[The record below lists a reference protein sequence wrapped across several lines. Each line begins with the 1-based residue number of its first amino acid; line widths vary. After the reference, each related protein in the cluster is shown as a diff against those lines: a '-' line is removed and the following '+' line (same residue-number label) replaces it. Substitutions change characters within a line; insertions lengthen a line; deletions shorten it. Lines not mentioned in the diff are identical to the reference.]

1 MADVKYY
8 LDEAGLRALWKKLDD
23 RDKEVVKKILDN
35 KTAIDLLNS
44 TATGDTQAPL
54 GSVERTV
61 GDKVAEEIAKV
72 VANAP
77 EDFDTL
83 KEIAD
88 WISTHSNSATAMNSA
103 IQANKDAVDS
113 LKTLLGVD
121 SSGNPWTSSE
131 LTSIKADV
139 TKAKEDI
146 TALETAGAEQ
156 DKTINRLV
164 KEIEGDGAEVKGL
177 IQDVTTLTTA
187 VSNNTDS
194 IATHSS
200 DITTMKKQ
208 IEALSGGTAGDVT
221 DGISTET
228 INSICTFTSTLN

>member
-8 LDEAGLRALWKKLDD
+8 LDEAGLRSLWKKLDD

-88 WISTHSNSATAMNSA
+88 WISTHSDSATAMNSA
-103 IQANKDAVDS
+103 IQANKDAVNS

-131 LTSIKADV
+131 LTSIKTDV

-187 VSNNTDS
+187 VSNNTDN

>member
-1 MADVKYY
+1 MAEVKYY
-8 LDEAGLRALWKKLDD
+8 LNEVGLRALWKKLDD

-35 KTAIDLLNS
+35 KTAIDLLNA
-44 TATGDTQAPL
+44 TATTDTQAPL

-61 GDKVAEEIAKV
+61 GDKVAEEIAKI

-77 EDFDTL
+77 ADFDTL

-88 WISTHSNSATAMNSA
+88 WISTHNDSAASMNST
-103 IQANKDAVDS
+103 IQENRDAVSS

-121 SSGNPWTSSE
+121 SSTNLWTSSE
-131 LTSIKADV
+131 LTGIKADV
-139 TKAKEDI
+139 AQAKEDI
-146 TALETAGAEQ
+146 TALETAGVEQ
-156 DKTINRLV
+156 DRNIDRLT
-164 KEIEGDGAEVKGL
+164 KEVEGDGAEVNGL

-187 VSNNTDS
+187 VSGNTDS

-200 DITTMKKQ
+200 DIATMKQQ
-208 IEALSGGTAGDVT
+208 IEALTGGTAGDVT

-228 INSICTFTSTLN
+228 INSICTFTSILD

>member
-1 MADVKYY
+1 MADEKYY
-8 LDEAGLRALWKKLDD
+8 LNEVGLRALWKKLDD

-35 KTAIDLLNS
+35 KTAIDLLNA
-44 TATGDTQAPL
+44 TATIDNQAPL

-61 GDKVAEEIAKV
+61 GDKVAEEIAKI

-77 EDFDTL
+77 ADFDTL

-88 WISTHSNSATAMNSA
+88 WISTHSDSAAAMNSA
-103 IQANKDAVDS
+103 IQKNRDAVSS

-121 SSGNPWTSSE
+121 SSTNLWTSSE

-139 TKAKEDI
+139 AQAKEDI
-146 TALETAGAEQ
+146 T
-156 DKTINRLV
+156 
-164 KEIEGDGAEVKGL
+164 
-177 IQDVTTLTTA
+177 TLTTT
-187 VSNNTDS
+187 VSSNTDN

-200 DITTMKKQ
+200 DIATMKEQ
-208 IEALSGGTAGDVT
+208 IEALTGCDVT

-228 INSICTFTSTLN
+228 INSICTFTSILD

>member
-8 LDEAGLRALWKKLDD
+8 LDEAGLRSLWKKLDD

-77 EDFDTL
+77 ADFDTL

-88 WISTHSNSATAMNSA
+88 WISTHSDSATAMNSA

-131 LTSIKADV
+131 LTSIKTDV

-177 IQDVTTLTTA
+177 IQDVTALTTA
-187 VSNNTDS
+187 VSNNTDN
-194 IATHSS
+194 ITTHSS

>member
-1 MADVKYY
+1 MADEKYY
-8 LDEAGLRALWKKLDD
+8 LNEVGLRALWKKLDD

-35 KTAIDLLNS
+35 KTAIDLLNA
-44 TATGDTQAPL
+44 TATIDNQAPL

-61 GDKVAEEIAKV
+61 GDKVAEEIAKI

-77 EDFDTL
+77 ADFDTL

-88 WISTHSNSATAMNSA
+88 WISTHSDSAAAMNSA
-103 IQANKDAVDS
+103 IQKNRDAVSS

-121 SSGNPWTSSE
+121 SSTNLWTSSE

-139 TKAKEDI
+139 AQAKEDI
-146 TALETAGAEQ
+146 T
-156 DKTINRLV
+156 
-164 KEIEGDGAEVKGL
+164 
-177 IQDVTTLTTA
+177 TLTTT
-187 VSNNTDS
+187 VSSNTDN

-200 DITTMKKQ
+200 DIAIMKEQ
-208 IEALSGGTAGDVT
+208 IEALTGCDVT

-228 INSICTFTSTLN
+228 INSICTFTSILD

>member
-1 MADVKYY
+1 MAEVKYY
-8 LDEAGLRALWKKLDD
+8 LNEVGLRALWKKLDD

-35 KTAIDLLNS
+35 KTAIDLLNA
-44 TATGDTQAPL
+44 TATTDTQAPL

-61 GDKVAEEIAKV
+61 GDKVAEEIAKI

-77 EDFDTL
+77 ADFDTL

-88 WISTHSNSATAMNSA
+88 WISTHNDSAASMNSA
-103 IQANKDAVDS
+103 IQENMDAVSS

-121 SSGNPWTSSE
+121 SSTNLWTSSE
-131 LTSIKADV
+131 LTGIKADV
-139 TKAKEDI
+139 AQAKEDI
-146 TALETAGAEQ
+146 TALETAGVEQ
-156 DKTINRLV
+156 DRNIDRLT
-164 KEIEGDGAEVKGL
+164 KEVEGDGAEVNGL

-187 VSNNTDS
+187 VSGNTDS

-200 DITTMKKQ
+200 DIATMKQQ
-208 IEALSGGTAGDVT
+208 IEALTGGTAGDVT

-228 INSICTFTSTLN
+228 INSICTFTSILD

>member
-1 MADVKYY
+1 MAEEKYY
-8 LDEAGLRALWKKLDD
+8 LNEVGLRVLWKKLDD

-35 KTAIDLLNS
+35 KTAIDLLNA
-44 TATGDTQAPL
+44 TATIDNQAPL

-61 GDKVAEEIAKV
+61 GDKVAEEIAKI

-88 WISTHSNSATAMNSA
+88 WISTHSDSAAAMNSA
-103 IQANKDAVDS
+103 IQKNRDAVSS

-121 SSGNPWTSSE
+121 SSTNLWTSSE
-131 LTSIKADV
+131 LTGIKADV
-139 TKAKEDI
+139 AQAKEDI
-146 TALETAGAEQ
+146 T
-156 DKTINRLV
+156 
-164 KEIEGDGAEVKGL
+164 
-177 IQDVTTLTTA
+177 TLTTT
-187 VSNNTDS
+187 VSSNTDN

-200 DITTMKKQ
+200 DIATMKEQ
-208 IEALSGGTAGDVT
+208 IEALAGCDVT

-228 INSICTFTSTLN
+228 INSICTFTSILD

>member
-35 KTAIDLLNS
+35 KTAIDLLNA
-44 TATGDTQAPL
+44 TAPDDNQAPL

-61 GDKVAEEIAKV
+61 SDKVAEEIAKV

-88 WISTHSNSATAMNSA
+88 WISTHSDSATAMNSA
-103 IQANKDAVDS
+103 IQANKDALDN
-113 LKTLLGVD
+113 LKILLGVD
-121 SSGNPWTSSE
+121 DSKNPWTSSE
-131 LTSIKADV
+131 LTTIKTDV
-139 TKAKEDI
+139 SKNKEDVA
-146 TALETAGAEQ
+146 ALKAADEAQ
-156 DKTINRLV
+156 DKIIDRLV
-164 KEIEGDGAEVKGL
+164 KEIEGNGDDVNGL
-177 IQDVTTLTTA
+177 IKDVTTITNA
-187 VSNNTDS
+187 VSNNTTN
-194 IATHSS
+194 ITTNTN
-200 DITTMKKQ
+200 DITTIKKQ
-208 IEALSGGTAGDVT
+208 IEALIGGTAGDVT

-228 INSICTFTSTLN
+228 INTICTFTSTLN

>member
-1 MADVKYY
+1 MADEKYY
-8 LDEAGLRALWKKLDD
+8 LNEVGLRALWKKLDD

-35 KTAIDLLNS
+35 KTAIDLLNA
-44 TATGDTQAPL
+44 TATIDNQAPL

-61 GDKVAEEIAKV
+61 GDKVAEEIAKI

-88 WISTHSNSATAMNSA
+88 WISTHSDSAASMNSA
-103 IQANKDAVDS
+103 IQENRDAVSS

-121 SSGNPWTSSE
+121 SSTNLWTSSE
-131 LTSIKADV
+131 LTGIKADV
-139 TKAKEDI
+139 AQAKEDI
-146 TALETAGAEQ
+146 T
-156 DKTINRLV
+156 
-164 KEIEGDGAEVKGL
+164 
-177 IQDVTTLTTA
+177 TLTTT
-187 VSNNTDS
+187 VSSNTDN

-200 DITTMKKQ
+200 DIATIKEQ
-208 IEALSGGTAGDVT
+208 IEGLADCDVT

-228 INSICTFTSTLN
+228 INSICTFTSILD

>member
-1 MADVKYY
+1 MADEKYY
-8 LDEAGLRALWKKLDD
+8 LNEVGLRALWKKLDD

-35 KTAIDLLNS
+35 KTAIDLLNA
-44 TATGDTQAPL
+44 TATIDNQAPL

-61 GDKVAEEIAKV
+61 GDKVAEEIAKI

-88 WISTHSNSATAMNSA
+88 WISTHSDSAAAMNSA
-103 IQANKDAVDS
+103 IQKNRDAVSS

-121 SSGNPWTSSE
+121 SSTNLWTSSE
-131 LTSIKADV
+131 LTGIKADV
-139 TKAKEDI
+139 AQAKEDI
-146 TALETAGAEQ
+146 T
-156 DKTINRLV
+156 
-164 KEIEGDGAEVKGL
+164 
-177 IQDVTTLTTA
+177 TLTTT
-187 VSNNTDS
+187 VSSNTDN

-200 DITTMKKQ
+200 DIATIKEQ
-208 IEALSGGTAGDVT
+208 IEALAGCDVT

-228 INSICTFTSTLN
+228 INSICTFTSILD

>member
-1 MADVKYY
+1 MAEVKYY
-8 LDEAGLRALWKKLDD
+8 LNEVGLRALWKKLDD

-35 KTAIDLLNS
+35 KTAIDLLNA
-44 TATGDTQAPL
+44 TATTDTQAPL

-61 GDKVAEEIAKV
+61 GDKVAEEIAKI

-88 WISTHSNSATAMNSA
+88 WISTHSDSAAAMNSA
-103 IQANKDAVDS
+103 IQKNRDAVSS

-121 SSGNPWTSSE
+121 SSTNLWTSSE
-131 LTSIKADV
+131 LTDIKADV
-139 TKAKEDI
+139 AQAKEDI
-146 TALETAGAEQ
+146 T
-156 DKTINRLV
+156 
-164 KEIEGDGAEVKGL
+164 
-177 IQDVTTLTTA
+177 TLTTT
-187 VSNNTDS
+187 VSSNTDN

-200 DITTMKKQ
+200 DIATIKEQ
-208 IEALSGGTAGDVT
+208 IEGLADCDVT

-228 INSICTFTSTLN
+228 INSICTFTSILD

>member
-8 LDEAGLRALWKKLDD
+8 LNETGLRALWKKLDD

-35 KTAIDLLNS
+35 KTAIDLLNA
-44 TATGDTQAPL
+44 TATTDTQAPL

-77 EDFDTL
+77 ADFDTL

-103 IQANKDAVDS
+103 IQETKDAVSS

-121 SSGNPWTSSE
+121 SSTNLWTSSE
-131 LTSIKADV
+131 LTNIKADV
-139 TKAKEDI
+139 TKTKEDI

-156 DKTINRLV
+156 DKSIARLT
-164 KEIEGDGAEVKGL
+164 KEVEGDGAEVKGL

-187 VSNNTDS
+187 VSANTDN
-194 IATHSS
+194 ITTHSS
-200 DITTMKKQ
+200 DIATMKKQ
-208 IEALSGGTAGDVT
+208 IEALTGGTAGDVT

>member
-1 MADVKYY
+1 MADEKYY
-8 LDEAGLRALWKKLDD
+8 LNEVGLRALWKKLDD

-35 KTAIDLLNS
+35 KTAIDLLNA
-44 TATGDTQAPL
+44 TATIDNQAPL

-61 GDKVAEEIAKV
+61 GDKVAEEIAKI

-88 WISTHSNSATAMNSA
+88 WISTHSDSAASMNSA
-103 IQANKDAVDS
+103 IQENRDAVSS

-121 SSGNPWTSSE
+121 SSTNLWTSSE
-131 LTSIKADV
+131 LTGIKADV
-139 TKAKEDI
+139 AQAKEDI
-146 TALETAGAEQ
+146 T
-156 DKTINRLV
+156 
-164 KEIEGDGAEVKGL
+164 
-177 IQDVTTLTTA
+177 TLTTT
-187 VSNNTDS
+187 VSSNTDN

-200 DITTMKKQ
+200 DIATIKEQ
-208 IEALSGGTAGDVT
+208 IAGLADCDVT

-228 INSICTFTSTLN
+228 INSICTFTSILD

>member
-1 MADVKYY
+1 MADEKYY
-8 LDEAGLRALWKKLDD
+8 LNEVGLRALWKKLDD

-35 KTAIDLLNS
+35 KTAIDLLNA
-44 TATGDTQAPL
+44 TATIDNQAPL

-61 GDKVAEEIAKV
+61 GDKVAEEIAKI

-77 EDFDTL
+77 ADFDTL

-88 WISTHSNSATAMNSA
+88 WISTHSDSAAAMNSA
-103 IQANKDAVDS
+103 IQKNRDAVSS

-121 SSGNPWTSSE
+121 SSTNLWTSSE

-139 TKAKEDI
+139 AQAKEDI
-146 TALETAGAEQ
+146 T
-156 DKTINRLV
+156 
-164 KEIEGDGAEVKGL
+164 
-177 IQDVTTLTTA
+177 TLTTT
-187 VSNNTDS
+187 VSSNTDN

-200 DITTMKKQ
+200 DIATMKEQ
-208 IEALSGGTAGDVT
+208 IEALAGCDVT

-228 INSICTFTSTLN
+228 INSICTFTSILD

>member
-1 MADVKYY
+1 MADVKNY
-8 LDEAGLRALWKKLDD
+8 LNEAGLRALWKKLDD

-35 KTAIDLLNS
+35 KTAIDLLNA
-44 TATGDTQAPL
+44 TATTDTQAPL

-72 VANAP
+72 VASAP
-77 EDFDTL
+77 ADFDTL

-103 IQANKDAVDS
+103 IQENKDAVSS

-121 SSGNPWTSSE
+121 SSTNLWTSSE
-131 LTSIKADV
+131 LTNIKADV

-156 DKTINRLV
+156 DKNIARLT
-164 KEIEGDGAEVKGL
+164 KEVEGDGAEVKGL

-187 VSNNTDS
+187 VSTNTDN
-194 IATHSS
+194 ITTHSS
-200 DITTMKKQ
+200 DIATMKKQ
-208 IEALSGGTAGDVT
+208 IEALTGGTAGDVT

>member
-8 LDEAGLRALWKKLDD
+8 LNEAGLRALWKKLDD

-35 KTAIDLLNS
+35 KTAIDLLNA
-44 TATGDTQAPL
+44 TATTDTQAPL

-61 GDKVAEEIAKV
+61 GDKVAEEIAKI

-77 EDFDTL
+77 ADFDTL

-88 WISTHSNSATAMNSA
+88 WISTHSDSAAAMNSA
-103 IQANKDAVDS
+103 IQKNRDAVSS

-121 SSGNPWTSSE
+121 SSTNLWTSSE
-131 LTSIKADV
+131 LTGIKADV
-139 TKAKEDI
+139 AQVKEDI
-146 TALETAGAEQ
+146 T
-156 DKTINRLV
+156 
-164 KEIEGDGAEVKGL
+164 
-177 IQDVTTLTTA
+177 TLTTT
-187 VSNNTDS
+187 VSSNTDN

-200 DITTMKKQ
+200 DIATMKEQ
-208 IEALSGGTAGDVT
+208 IEALTGCDVT

-228 INSICTFTSTLN
+228 INSICTFTSILD

>member
-1 MADVKYY
+1 MADEKYY
-8 LDEAGLRALWKKLDD
+8 LNEVGLRALWKKLDD

-35 KTAIDLLNS
+35 KTAIDLLNA
-44 TATGDTQAPL
+44 TATIDNQAPL

-61 GDKVAEEIAKV
+61 GDKVAEEIAKI

-88 WISTHSNSATAMNSA
+88 WISTHSDSATAMNSA
-103 IQANKDAVDS
+103 IQENRDAVSS

-121 SSGNPWTSSE
+121 SSTNLWTSSE
-131 LTSIKADV
+131 LTGIKADV
-139 TKAKEDI
+139 AQAKEDI
-146 TALETAGAEQ
+146 T
-156 DKTINRLV
+156 
-164 KEIEGDGAEVKGL
+164 
-177 IQDVTTLTTA
+177 TLTTT
-187 VSNNTDS
+187 VSSNTDN

-200 DITTMKKQ
+200 DIATMKEQ
-208 IEALSGGTAGDVT
+208 IEALAGCDVT

-228 INSICTFTSTLN
+228 INSICTFTSILD

>member
-1 MADVKYY
+1 MADEKYY
-8 LDEAGLRALWKKLDD
+8 LNEVGLRALWKKLDD

-35 KTAIDLLNS
+35 KTAIDLLNA
-44 TATGDTQAPL
+44 TATIDNQAPL

-61 GDKVAEEIAKV
+61 GDKVAEEIAKI

-88 WISTHSNSATAMNSA
+88 WISTHSDSAAAMNSA
-103 IQANKDAVDS
+103 IQENRDAVSS

-121 SSGNPWTSSE
+121 SSTNLWTSSE
-131 LTSIKADV
+131 LTGIKADV
-139 TKAKEDI
+139 AQAKEDI
-146 TALETAGAEQ
+146 T
-156 DKTINRLV
+156 
-164 KEIEGDGAEVKGL
+164 
-177 IQDVTTLTTA
+177 TLTTT
-187 VSNNTDS
+187 VSSNTDN

-200 DITTMKKQ
+200 DIATIKEQ
-208 IEALSGGTAGDVT
+208 IEALTGCDAT

-228 INSICTFTSTLN
+228 INSICTFTSILD

>member
-1 MADVKYY
+1 MAEVKYY
-8 LDEAGLRALWKKLDD
+8 LNEVGLRALWKKLDD

-35 KTAIDLLNS
+35 KTAIDLLNA
-44 TATGDTQAPL
+44 TATIDNQAPL

-61 GDKVAEEIAKV
+61 GDKVAEEIVKI

-88 WISTHSNSATAMNSA
+88 WISTHNDSAASMNSA
-103 IQANKDAVDS
+103 IQENRDAVSS

-121 SSGNPWTSSE
+121 SSTNLWTSSE
-131 LTSIKADV
+131 LTGIKADV
-139 TKAKEDI
+139 AQAKEDI
-146 TALETAGAEQ
+146 T
-156 DKTINRLV
+156 
-164 KEIEGDGAEVKGL
+164 
-177 IQDVTTLTTA
+177 TLTTT
-187 VSNNTDS
+187 VSSNTDN

-200 DITTMKKQ
+200 DIATMKQQ
-208 IEALSGGTAGDVT
+208 IEALTGGTAGDVT

-228 INSICTFTSTLN
+228 INSICTFTSILD

>member
-1 MADVKYY
+1 MADEKYY
-8 LDEAGLRALWKKLDD
+8 LNEVGLRALWKKLDD

-35 KTAIDLLNS
+35 KTAIDLLNA
-44 TATGDTQAPL
+44 TATIDNQAPL

-61 GDKVAEEIAKV
+61 GDKVAEEIAKI

-77 EDFDTL
+77 ADFDTL

-88 WISTHSNSATAMNSA
+88 WISTHSDSAAAMNSA
-103 IQANKDAVDS
+103 IQKNRDAVSS

-121 SSGNPWTSSE
+121 SSTNLWTSSE

-139 TKAKEDI
+139 AQAKEDI
-146 TALETAGAEQ
+146 T
-156 DKTINRLV
+156 
-164 KEIEGDGAEVKGL
+164 
-177 IQDVTTLTTA
+177 TLTTT
-187 VSNNTDS
+187 VSSNTDN

-200 DITTMKKQ
+200 DIATMKGQ
-208 IEALSGGTAGDVT
+208 IEALTGCDVT

-228 INSICTFTSTLN
+228 INSICTFTSILD

>member
-1 MADVKYY
+1 MADEKYY
-8 LDEAGLRALWKKLDD
+8 LNEVGLRALWKKLDD

-35 KTAIDLLNS
+35 KTAIDLLNA
-44 TATGDTQAPL
+44 TATIDNQAPL

-61 GDKVAEEIAKV
+61 GDKVAGEIAKI

-88 WISTHSNSATAMNSA
+88 WISTHSDSAASMNSA
-103 IQANKDAVDS
+103 IQENRDAVSS

-121 SSGNPWTSSE
+121 SSTNLWTSSE
-131 LTSIKADV
+131 LTGIKADV
-139 TKAKEDI
+139 AQAKEDI
-146 TALETAGAEQ
+146 T
-156 DKTINRLV
+156 
-164 KEIEGDGAEVKGL
+164 
-177 IQDVTTLTTA
+177 TLTTT
-187 VSNNTDS
+187 VSSNTDN

-200 DITTMKKQ
+200 DIATIKEQ
-208 IEALSGGTAGDVT
+208 IEALAGCDVT

-228 INSICTFTSTLN
+228 INSICTFISILD